1 MQQSSNYDIMAN
13 IKSSQHLK
21 LDVASL
27 KADIA
32 IASKTV
38 TLSSLEIL
46 DDFQVVSMKI
56 KVLKGKGQVECGGRM
71 KQVLQGMKYLTQWS
85 TALRTYFPSG
95 QRTHVHLPS
104 GKNTTWSRATTSD
117 DHTHVRYIATRTH
130 KWATKASRG

>member
-32 IASKTV
+32 IASKT
-38 TLSSLEIL
+38 
-46 DDFQVVSMKI
+46 DDFQNVSKKI
-56 KVLKGKGQVECGGRM
+56 KVLTVKDQVEFGERM

-85 TALRTYFPSG
+85 TALKT
-95 QRTHVHLPS
+95 
-104 GKNTTWSRATTSD
+104 
-117 DHTHVRYIATRTH
+117 
-130 KWATKASRG
+130 